1 MDKRFIAE
9 KIMTLLISLIVWKME
24 LLHQKFPPWY
34 IYLDVFLFGVGLFVY
49 LRITKKINTKK
60 NEMLAMWTIMS
71 D

>member
-1 MDKRFIAE
+1 
-9 KIMTLLISLIVWKME
+9 ME

-60 NEMLAMWTIMS
+60 NEMLAM
-71 D
+71 